1 MVALVLSPRRM
12 QVKMILVG
20 CCHARR
26 LGRCSRVELS
36 YILLPRRASGVE
48 LSYIVLSRRDPRIDL
63 AYVQA
68 IPRDSQ

>member
-26 LGRCSRVELS
+26 LL
-36 YILLPRRASGVE
+36 
-48 LSYIVLSRRDPRIDL
+48 
-63 AYVQA
+63 
-68 IPRDSQ
+68 